1 MVVQAGRS
9 RMYGGIHYAFDIS
22 AGQTLGRN
30 VAAFTIAADASGE
43 SVLTAH

>member
-1 MVVQAGRS
+1 
-9 RMYGGIHYAFDIS
+9 MYAGIHYRFDID

-30 VAAFTIAADASGE
+30 VAAFTIAADKSGN